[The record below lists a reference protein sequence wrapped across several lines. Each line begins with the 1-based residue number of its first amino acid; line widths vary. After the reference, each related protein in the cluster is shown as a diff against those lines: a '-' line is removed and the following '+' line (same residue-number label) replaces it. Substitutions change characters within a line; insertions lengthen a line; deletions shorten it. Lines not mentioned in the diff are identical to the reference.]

1 MSLAETQPAASAV
14 SLSPVGEWA
23 RSCSAASEC
32 ELQGTQKKKGGVCL
46 SQWAKSILLKQMV
59 GRVWDF
65 NHRNKA
71 RNLPFFRSAHNTRA
85 RAERDGAGR
94 VIGNYN

>member
-32 ELQGTQKKKGGVCL
+32 ELQGTQKKKGVSAFHNGP
-46 SQWAKSILLKQMV
+46 S
-59 GRVWDF
+59 
-65 NHRNKA
+65 
-71 RNLPFFRSAHNTRA
+71 PFS
-85 RAERDGAGR
+85 
-94 VIGNYN
+94 